1 MPVPSPRGS
10 IGLGQTGKADVGDW
24 RLSAIILDEASV
36 VYRTRA
42 VEQEREVAIY
52 DLLDRN
58 SFRPE
63 GSEGGP
69 YHLKLGLVE
78 SRLVLDVS
86 LEDGTPHGQVLVP
99 LTPLRKVVK
108 DYFLVCENYYKAI
121 RTAPPHQIEA
131 LDMARRTLHDEGAH
145 ELQKR
150 LEGKVE
156 TDFDTARRLFTLVC
170 VLQMRG

>member
-1 MPVPSPRGS
+1 M
-10 IGLGQTGKADVGDW
+10 DF
-24 RLSAIILDEASV
+24 RLTAITLDEHSV
-36 VYRTRA
+36 VHRSRA
-42 VEQEREVAIY
+42 IEQEREVAIF
-52 DLLDRN
+52 DLLEQN
-58 SFRPE
+58 SFRLE
-63 GSEGGP
+63 GSDHGP
-69 YHLKLGLVE
+69 YHLTLGLE
-78 SRLVLDVS
+78 ENRLVLDVA
-86 LEDGTPHGQVLVP
+86 LEDGSPHGKVHLS

-108 DYFLVCENYYKAI
+108 DYFLICENYYKAI

-131 LDMARRTLHDEGAH
+131 LDMARKTLHDEGAR

>member
-1 MPVPSPRGS
+1 V
-10 IGLGQTGKADVGDW
+10 DF
-24 RLSAIILDEASV
+24 RLTAIILGEHSV
-36 VYRTRA
+36 VQRSRA
-42 VEQEREVAIY
+42 IEQEREVAIY
-52 DLLDRN
+52 DLLEAN
-58 SFRPE
+58 VFRPE

-69 YHLKLGLVE
+69 YRLTLGLE
-78 SRLVLDVS
+78 ENRLVMDVAR
-86 LEDGTPHGQVLVP
+86 EDGTAPSRML
-99 LTPLRKVVK
+99 LSLAPLRKTVK
-108 DYFLVCENYYKAI
+108 DYFLICESYYKAI

-131 LDMARRTLHDEGAH
+131 LDMARRTLHDEGAR

>member
-1 MPVPSPRGS
+1 VEF
-10 IGLGQTGKADVGDW
+10 
-24 RLSAIILDEASV
+24 RLAAITLDEQSV
-36 VYRTRA
+36 VQRSRA
-42 VEQEREVAIY
+42 VEQEREIAIY
-52 DLLDRN
+52 DIIEAN
-58 SFRPE
+58 TFRPE

-69 YHLKLGLVE
+69 YHLTLGLE
-78 SRLVLDVS
+78 ENRLVLDIA
-86 LEDGTPHGQVLVP
+86 LENGGQHIKTTLS
-99 LTPLRKVVK
+99 LTPLRKTMK

-131 LDMARRTLHDEGAH
+131 LDMARRTLHDEGAV

-150 LEGKVE
+150 LKDKVE

>member
-1 MPVPSPRGS
+1 MEFRLAS
-10 IGLGQTGKADVGDW
+10 IT
-24 RLSAIILDEASV
+24 LDEASV
-36 VYRTRA
+36 VHRSRA
-42 VEQEREVAIY
+42 IEQEREVAIY
-52 DLLDRN
+52 DLIEKN

-69 YHLKLGLVE
+69 YHLTLGMEE
-78 SRLVLDVS
+78 SRLVMDVT
-86 LEDGTPHGQVLVP
+86 LEDCTPHGRVLLS

-121 RTAPPHQIEA
+121 RTAPPYQIEA
-131 LDMARRTLHDEGAH
+131 LDMARKTLHDEGAR
-145 ELQKR
+145 ELQHR